1 MSLPV
6 ALRRRG
12 WTEEGLV
19 RLSWAGLSI
28 LGATVLVAVF
38 QVRGPGYDFY
48 AYWNVD
54 PGNPYVIAADF
65 GSFRYAPPLAW
76 PATVLHLVPFD
87 LGRLGWLALDAVI
100 LVWLTGRWAL
110 AWCAFLP
117 VSSELF
123 HGNVHLV
130 MAGLLAAG
138 WSSFLPLA
146 KPSTIVVAVADL
158 AFGRGRIALL
168 VVLVLVAVSLVLQP
182 ATWMAW
188 FRLVL
193 KIPPESG
200 GDARIAI
207 PFVARMTVATTLSF
221 GAWRWRTPWLLAP
234 ALALSLP
241 IMWIH
246 GLSVLTA
253 IPRLRRTTRPASAML

>member
-6 ALRRRG
+6 SLRRRG
-12 WTEEGLV
+12 WTEGGLV
-19 RLSWAGLSI
+19 RLCWAGLSI
-28 LGATVLVAVF
+28 LGVAVLIAVF
-38 QVRGPGYDFY
+38 QVHGPGFDFY

-54 PGNPYVIAADF
+54 PRNPYVVQVDF
-65 GSFRYAPPLAW
+65 GSFKYAPPLAW

-87 LGRLGWLALDAVI
+87 IARLGWLGLDVAL

-130 MAGLLAAG
+130 MAALLAAG
-138 WSSFLPLA
+138 WSSLLPLA

-158 AFGRGRIALL
+158 ALGRGRVA
-168 VVLVLVAVSLVLQP
+168 LVLAVAVVAVSLVVQP
-182 ATWMAW
+182 ATWVEW
-188 FRLVL
+188 IHYLL
-193 KIPPESG
+193 QISPEFG

-207 PFVARMTVATTLSF
+207 PLVVRMMVATALSF
-221 GAWRWRTPWLLAP
+221 AAWRWRTPWLLAP

-246 GLSVLTA
+246 GLSVLAA
-253 IPRLRRTTRPASAML
+253 IPRLRRAAVGA

>member
-6 ALRRRG
+6 ALQKRG
-12 WTEEGLV
+12 WTEEGLG

-28 LGATVLVAVF
+28 FGAAVLLAVF

-54 PGNPYVIAADF
+54 PGHPYVIAVDF
-65 GSFRYAPPLAW
+65 GSFRYPPPVAW
-76 PATVLHLVPFD
+76 PAPVLHLFPFD
-87 LGRLGWLALDAVI
+87 LARIGWLALDAVI

-146 KPSTIVVAVADL
+146 KPSTIVVALADL
-158 AFGRGRIALL
+158 ALGRGRIALR
-168 VVLVLVAVSLVLQP
+168 VVLALVAVSLVLQP
-182 ATWMAW
+182 ATWIDW

-193 KIPPESG
+193 EIPPESG
-200 GDARIAI
+200 GNARIAI
-207 PFVARMTVATTLSF
+207 PLVARMIVATALSF
-221 GAWRWRTPWLLAP
+221 AAWRWRTPWLLAP

-253 IPRLRRTTRPASAML
+253 IPRLRRAATHA